1 MIKDFEMCRV
11 SWLEEDPFKNMRK
24 VKDDPIKHCCS
35 FYPGNEAQLYST
47 ANWSL
52 LTEHSAGNN

>member
-47 ANWSL
+47 AN
-52 LTEHSAGNN
+52 